1 MKQIVLAK
9 SLIGATASL
18 ILGFAFV
25 NCSSN
30 SPDSIGGAGSNSG
43 AGDNGGGGVGSA
55 TSVYLPDAST
65 SGGGGNG
72 GGGAT
77 PNPDANCGST
87 TSTAKKMPTD
97 VLLVLDRSGSMSES
111 IAEDCC
117 CENGCTRTTGLKLC
131 TDTTNCT
138 QRWPALTS
146 AVTAT
151 ISKTTEIS
159 WALKLFSSTGST
171 SSGGSCTVNTG
182 VEVQFGRPAA
192 DLTTAITGATPG
204 GATPTAKAIT
214 TATAYLKTVKDDNNK
229 VILLATDGEPN
240 CANGSS
246 STSDKDGTVAAAQA
260 ALAAGF
266 KVYVVGIGPS
276 TSIPNLDSFAAAG
289 GTGKYYPAT
298 SPDELAKALL
308 DISKAVSDCNFT
320 VDPGKTGDVNNL
332 AVYVDG
338 TQVAKD
344 PANGWSY
351 GSSSTQVVLNGSVC
365 EKLKSGQATQVQVWI
380 GCPGSP
386 PPPLL

>member
-1 MKQIVLAK
+1 MKPIVLAK

-30 SPDSIGGAGSNSG
+30 SPDSIGGGAGNNTGAGSTV
-43 AGDNGGGGVGSA
+43 GGGGAGSA

-65 SGGGGNG
+65 SGGGNG
-72 GGGAT
+72 GSSTT

-111 IAEDCC
+111 ISEDCC
-117 CENGCTRTTGLKLC
+117 CENTCARTTGLKLC
-131 TDTTNCT
+131 ADTTNCT

-151 ISKTTEIS
+151 ISKTTEVS
-159 WALKLFSSTGST
+159 WAMKLFSSGGAA
-171 SSGGSCTVNTG
+171 GGSCTVNNG

-192 DLTTAITGATPG
+192 DLTTSITGTTPG
-204 GATPTAKAIT
+204 GATPTAKALT
-214 TATAYLKTVKDDNNK
+214 TATDYLKTVKDQNNK

-240 CANGSS
+240 CAGGSS
-246 STSDKDGTVAAAQA
+246 STTDKDGTVAAAKA

-276 TSIPNLDSFAAAG
+276 TSIPNLDSFADAG

-308 DISKAVSDCNFT
+308 DISQAVSDCNFT

-351 GSSSTQVVLNGSVC
+351 GSSNTQVVINGSVC
-365 EKLKSGQATQVQVWI
+365 EKLKTGQATQVQVWV